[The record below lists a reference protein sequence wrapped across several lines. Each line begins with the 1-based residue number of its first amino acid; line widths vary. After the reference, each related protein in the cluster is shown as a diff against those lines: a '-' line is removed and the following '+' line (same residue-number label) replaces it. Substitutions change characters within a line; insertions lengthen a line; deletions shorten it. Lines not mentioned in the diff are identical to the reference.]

1 MKYDTPQIL
10 KEAVVKA
17 RKAQIK
23 WQKLSVK
30 LRGSYLGKL
39 RTIITEHSDEL
50 VDIITE
56 TTGKSKI
63 DALSTEILSAVIA
76 SRYYVKLAKRVLKP
90 EKIHRSSIIFLN
102 KKSYVYH
109 EPYGVIGIISP
120 WNYPFI
126 IPFLEIVLALVAGNA
141 VVLKPA
147 SRTWKVGTFM
157 QRIFN
162 KTGIPENLFRVI
174 NLPGEKAGK
183 AFIDSGIDKMLFT
196 GSTETGHKLAALA
209 AQNLLPIACELG
221 GKDAMIVLPDAN
233 IERAVNGALWAGLS
247 NSGQSCGGVERLY
260 IADSVYDKFKDR
272 LIENAKKLRMGFG
285 NDPSIE
291 IGALTTEQQ
300 KEKVSNQVDD
310 AVLKGANI
318 LYKSAVF
325 PGETI
330 SGKNSLFY
338 PVTILE
344 NVPPDTLA
352 AAEETFGPILVL
364 EKVKDEKEALYRA
377 NDSSMGLT
385 ASVWTSDRKKA
396 LSMARLLETGV
407 VTVNDHLMSHGM
419 PETPWGGSKGSGH
432 SRTHGKWGLYE
443 VTRVKV
449 VVDERLPWTKRDLWW
464 YPYSG
469 SLFKG
474 LKSVLFLF
482 GGFKAGRIRS
492 EGENRAKAG
501 KFFRFFGAL
510 WQLIKLLT
518 RIF

>member
-10 KEAVVKA
+10 NEAVAKA

-23 WQKLSVK
+23 WRKLSIK
-30 LRGSYLGKL
+30 MRGSYLKKL

-56 TTGKSKI
+56 ATGKSKI
-63 DALSTEILSAVIA
+63 DALSTEILSALIA
-76 SRYYVKLAKRVLKP
+76 SRYYVKLARRVLKT
-90 EKIHRSSIIFLN
+90 ERIRRSSIIFFN

-126 IPFLEIVLALVAGNA
+126 IPFHEVLSALIAGNA

-147 SRTWKVGTFM
+147 SRTQEVGSFM
-157 QRIFN
+157 QKLFN

-174 NLPGEKAGK
+174 NLPGETVGR
-183 AFIDSGIDKMLFT
+183 AFIDSGIDKLLFT
-196 GSTETGHKLAALA
+196 GSTATGHKLAALA

-260 IADSVYDKFKDR
+260 IVDSVYDKFRDT
-272 LIENAKKLRMGFG
+272 LIANAKKLRMGSQ

-291 IGALTTEQQ
+291 IGSLTTEQQ
-300 KEKVSNQVDD
+300 KEKVSTQVDD

-318 LYKSAVF
+318 LYKSTVY
-325 PGETI
+325 
-330 SGKNSLFY
+330 SNSLFY

-344 NVPPDTLA
+344 NVPRDALA

-385 ASVWTSDRKKA
+385 ASIWTSDRKKA
-396 LSMARLLETGV
+396 LSLSRLLETGV
-407 VTVNDHLMSHGM
+407 VTINDHLMSHGM

-449 VVDERLPWTKRDLWW
+449 VVDEKLPWARRDLWW
-464 YPYSG
+464 YPYSNN
-469 SLFKG
+469 LFKG
-474 LKSVLFLF
+474 LKSLLFLL
-482 GGFKAGRIRS
+482 GGLKASRNPGQ
-492 EGENRAKAG
+492 GKNRAKG
-501 KFFRFFGAL
+501 RGFFRFFGAL
-510 WQLIKLLT
+510 WQLAKLLT
-518 RIF
+518 KIF